1 MKKTMT
7 HRTSLVSILSGLIL
21 LTGCATEQK
30 KPETP
35 APASVPAAKPE
46 KPITPPKIPEQKAP
60 VIPPPIVKTPLNE
73 GIELYDKGDF
83 NGAIKHLV
91 GATEIW
97 SGDKP
102 TQVMALK
109 YIAFSYCLTGRQV
122 LCRQQF
128 ERAFKLDPSFDL
140 APGEKGHPLWEPSF
154 ERAKKAKR

>member
-1 MKKTMT
+1 MKKTT
-7 HRTSLVSILSGLIL
+7 HLTCLASFLSGLVL
-21 LTGCATEQK
+21 LAGCATEQN
-30 KPETP
+30 KPVTS
-35 APASVPAAKPE
+35 APPQAEAKPE

-73 GIELYDKGDF
+73 GIDLYDKGDF
-83 NGAIKHLV
+83 NGAIKHLLS
-91 GATEIW
+91 ASEIW
-97 SGDKP
+97 SGDKAS
-102 TQVMALK
+102 QVTALK
-109 YIAFSYCLTGRQV
+109 YMAFSYCVTGRQV